1 MCVSQQSLEIPLKS
15 SGHHIYTWKKHAV
28 CLKHLPCF
36 LYYYFLNS
44 FRMSLRI
51 QITCSDSWHCFCNR
65 WWKLREWSNTVTA
78 KPYLLQKPKDQ
89 KDALVF
95 SSVKGKQRFG
105 FFFSSAY
112 MCTCWVMFD
121 SLWPCG
127 QSSGS
132 SVHWIF
138 QARIL
143 EWVAISF
150 SKGSSQPRDRT
161 RVSCVGRWILYHCA
175 ILLLSDFTLW
185 SMPWACASYI
195 TWCTIFHG
203 FFTTWSCVSGR

>member
-105 FFFSSAY
+105 FFFLQPICVHAESCSTL
-112 MCTCWVMFD
+112 CDPVD
-121 SLWPCG
+121 SRQVPL
-127 QSSGS
+127 S
-132 SVHWIF
+132 I
-138 QARIL
+138 
-143 EWVAISF
+143 EF
-150 SKGSSQPRDRT
+150 SKQEYWSGLPFPSPRDLPNPGIELESPVLPT
-161 RVSCVGRWILYHCA
+161 LQTDF
-175 ILLLSDFTLW
+175 LLTKSSEKTLW
-185 SMPWACASYI
+185 
-195 TWCTIFHG
+195 
-203 FFTTWSCVSGR
+203 RK